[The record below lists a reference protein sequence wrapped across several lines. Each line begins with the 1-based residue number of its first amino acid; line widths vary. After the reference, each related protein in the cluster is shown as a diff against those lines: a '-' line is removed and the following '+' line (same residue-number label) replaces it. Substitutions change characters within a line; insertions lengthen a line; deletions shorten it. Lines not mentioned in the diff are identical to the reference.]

1 MVTQMELDLTAS
13 EVVVITM
20 LANLGSS
27 LLAGDRAAAQE
38 LGAMIMRI
46 EDSNAVAECALE
58 KLEASLRL
66 ARTILEQ
73 EPS

>member
-13 EVVVITM
+13 EVVVVTM
-20 LANLGSS
+20 LANLGSC

-46 EDSNAVAECALE
+46 EDSNAVAERALE
-58 KLEASLRL
+58 KLEASLKL
-66 ARTILEQ
+66 ARTLLEQ